1 MGLNDA
7 QTGLQ
12 VPLEAVISTQELSLR
27 PPRPPNSDA
36 LNRALIT
43 LAQTLARSPQHIL
56 KELVEAA
63 LDLCGAHSA
72 GISLLEEE
80 NGRKIFRWHALAGQ
94 YAPISMARHLANSV
108 RVEPYWIRTRFN

>member
-12 VPLEAVISTQELSLR
+12 VPLESVISTQELSLR
-27 PPRPPNSDA
+27 PSRSPNSEA
-36 LNRALIT
+36 LNSALIT

-63 LDLCGAHSA
+63 P
-72 GISLLEEE
+72 
-80 NGRKIFRWHALAGQ
+80 ALAGRSPVHGLSAADDSLAVHGDGCDQ
-94 YAPISMARHLANSV
+94 RPGGVKRKLRAARASSFVLPAN
-108 RVEPYWIRTRFN
+108 EN